1 MWAGA
6 WGRWTQVRLLDCDAI
21 GGDEGANYG
30 GVASALAEN
39 ICCMEDWLLTS
50 WPTIAKTVASTILI
64 LIVSTLVART
74 YGLRSFAKISSIDFA
89 TTVAFGSVI
98 ASVIMGGET
107 SVLKGAVAMFTLV
120 GFQQLFSWLKR
131 KSDALERVSENSP
144 VYLMK
149 GKYIIKENLDRSGIT
164 HADLM
169 AKLREANVIRF
180 SQVKAVVF
188 ETTGDISVLHGEDD
202 TTVEPEIL
210 EGIAEPIGEA
220 DYGPSAGSTRQ
231 DVDQLPS

>member
-1 MWAGA
+1 
-6 WGRWTQVRLLDCDAI
+6 
-21 GGDEGANYG
+21 
-30 GVASALAEN
+30 
-39 ICCMEDWLLTS
+39 MEDWLVAS
-50 WPTIAKTVASTILI
+50 WPVVARTAASAVLI
-64 LIVSTLVART
+64 LMVSTLVART

-98 ASVIMGGET
+98 ASVIMGANT
-107 SVLKGAVAMFTLV
+107 SVLEGAVAMFTLV

-131 KSDALERVSENSP
+131 KSDALERATENSP

-149 GKYIIKENLDRSGIT
+149 GRYIIKENLDRSGIT

-169 AKLREANVIRF
+169 AKLREANVTQF

-202 TTVEPEIL
+202 TPVEPEIL
-210 EGIAEPIGEA
+210 EGVVEPVGRA
-220 DYGPSAGSTRQ
+220 DYGPSASTPSR
-231 DVDQLPS
+231 DVNQLPG